1 MTYPNQLPEKP
12 EGWTRS
18 LICHFN
24 YGEDGGSATYS
35 VKDADGQEMPFI
47 YGYDTRKPPV
57 KGFKLPG
64 EETVMTWA
72 QLRAR
77 WADWLRE
84 QSHADKEAKPCP

>member
-18 LICHFN
+18 LICHLN